1 LVFSSK
7 TSANERK
14 IVTFLLII
22 STLMKNIRFLLPFL
36 FLALG
41 LNAQLKLGE
50 KAQMLDDQLQST
62 ISETTSIND
71 SKRDNGILVIF
82 SCNTCPFVVGTDDF
96 PGWERQYNDLFDLA
110 TRLNIGML
118 LVNSNEGKRQ
128 GADSYEE
135 MLAHANAQQY
145 KMPYVVDVNSSL
157 ANSFGAKTTP
167 HVFLLN
173 SEMELVYTGSIDNI
187 WDKERK
193 EDIPYLK
200 TAMNELANHK
210 KIKKNSTPSKGC
222 SIKRMTN

>member
-1 LVFSSK
+1 MTKTLFFSC
-7 TSANERK
+7 
-14 IVTFLLII
+14 FLL
-22 STLMKNIRFLLPFL
+22 
-36 FLALG
+36 LG
-41 LNAQLKLGE
+41 MSVKAQLKLGD

-62 ISETTSIND
+62 ISETTSLND
-71 SKRDNGILVIF
+71 TKKENGLLVIF
-82 SCNTCPFVVGTDDF
+82 SCNTCPFVVGTEDF
-96 PGWERQYNDLFDLA
+96 PGWERQYNELYDLA
-110 TRLNIGML
+110 ESLNIGMI

-135 MLAHANAQQY
+135 MLTHANTAHY
-145 KMPYVVDVNSSL
+145 KMPYVVDQNSAL

-173 SEMELVYTGSIDNI
+173 GEMKLVYMGSIDNI

-200 TAMNELANHK
+200 TALKELASNK
-210 KIKKNSTPSKGC
+210 KIKKDSTPSKGC